1 MAGSNPGDQG
11 QSSGHSAP
19 RDFSQYEFSFS
30 HSLTV
35 DSSWSLSESI
45 RDFPEEFGRTYHAYR
60 AGSYGFPNDPIEQE
74 RLLLQSNAMT
84 RLFGGKLHFAPLSA
98 RNPPR
103 LVLDVATGTGDWAIQ
118 MGDEFPQSQIVG
130 TDLSP
135 IQPEDVPPNVT
146 FFVEDSWA
154 WKGESDILTS
164 MLPRSE
170 PWEYTQKYDY
180 IHTRVTSGC
189 WASFEDQIARQA
201 FANLQPGGWFESQEF
216 DSIVSSDDGT
226 LAEDSALARWF
237 HDMAAAGDICNR
249 PTVMAHRLREVYER
263 VGFVDVQEK
272 IFKMPTN
279 GWAKDERLKDI
290 GRMWERNL
298 GPSLAGFSFSMF
310 NRAFNRTPEEIE
322 VAVVDVRRE
331 LSDPR
336 IHAYM
341 PIWVV
346 WGRKPHPDE

>member
-1 MAGSNPGDQG
+1 MKN
-11 QSSGHSAP
+11 
-19 RDFSQYEFSFS
+19 
-30 HSLTV
+30 LT
-35 DSSWSLSESI
+35 
-45 RDFPEEFGRTYHAYR
+45 HA
-60 AGSYGFPNDPIEQE
+60 
-74 RLLLQSNAMT
+74 
-84 RLFGGKLHFAPLSA
+84 
-98 RNPPR
+98 
-103 LVLDVATGTGDWAIQ
+103 
-118 MGDEFPQSQIVG
+118 
-130 TDLSP
+130 
-135 IQPEDVPPNVT
+135 
-146 FFVEDSWA
+146 FV
-154 WKGESDILTS
+154 
-164 MLPRSE
+164 RSE
-170 PWEYTQKYDY
+170 PWEFSQKYDY

-189 WASFEDQIARQA
+189 WASFEDQIAKEA

-216 DSIVSSDDGT
+216 DSIISSDDGT

-237 HDMAAAGDICNR
+237 HDMAVAGDVCNR
-249 PTVMAHRLREVYER
+249 PTVMAHKLREVYER

-298 GPSLAGFSFSMF
+298 GPGLAGISFSMF

-322 VAVVDVRRE
+322 VCFHYSERYLALLTGQQVAVVDVRRD

-346 WGRKPHPDE
+346 WGRKPHPEE